1 MLTCY
6 FDEAG
11 GIKDSFTV
19 VCGFG
24 STAAKWERFEIDWKL
39 FLASYKVDYFHML
52 EFSQSTGQFK
62 KWKGATAI
70 RERFMREATEIIRN
84 TVDVGVAYFVTH
96 KDFTA
101 IDKTFQLTEMLS
113 SP

>member
-1 MLTCY
+1 VLH

-39 FLASYKVDYFHML
+39 FLASYKIDYFHMMEFPSPPVNSRNGRALPPFVSGSCARRQRSYGIRWML
-52 EFSQSTGQFK
+52 ELHISSR
-62 KWKGATAI
+62 I
-70 RERFMREATEIIRN
+70 RI
-84 TVDVGVAYFVTH
+84 
-96 KDFTA
+96 
-101 IDKTFQLTEMLS
+101 S
-113 SP
+113 